1 MDGQPGI
8 AGEGQP
14 NVYCSVNTNRGYYRR
29 PVISFSAVVLD
40 VVKYKGSEM
49 DQLQGGRGRQP
60 SIDTPP
66 KGFTQ
71 GQANGR
77 AHHLPTG
84 ASSWSAI
91 ELLKAQVITAHLE
104 QGGGGSPP
112 GICPLL
118 QPRRCDNGR
127 GFPRWKPGLTSDEW
141 VTIGL
146 NEKEARNIKLH
157 LTNVVEDVRQA
168 VAI

>member
-14 NVYCSVNTNRGYYRR
+14 NVYCSVNTNRGGYRR

-40 VVKYKGSEM
+40 VVKYKGSPM
-49 DQLQGGRGRQP
+49 DQLQGGRGRQA

-104 QGGGGSPP
+104 QGGVPPQEFVHCFSHGGAITEEDFQGGNP
-112 GICPLL
+112 G
-118 QPRRCDNGR
+118 
-127 GFPRWKPGLTSDEW
+127 
-141 VTIGL
+141 
-146 NEKEARNIKLH
+146 
-157 LTNVVEDVRQA
+157 
-168 VAI
+168 